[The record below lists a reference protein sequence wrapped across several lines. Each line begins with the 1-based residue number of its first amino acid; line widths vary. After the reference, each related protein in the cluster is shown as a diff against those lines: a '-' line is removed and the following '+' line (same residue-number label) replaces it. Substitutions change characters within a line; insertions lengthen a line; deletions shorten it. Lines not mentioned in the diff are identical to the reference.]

1 MQMDIRDRLKRTIKA
16 KNYSFREVAERA
28 GWSPQNIFIK
38 LNRVSPNFDTVVGI
52 ISAIGMQIKIEK
64 DKDQAA
70 EEKDINEIIKTLKGK
85 QISYDVVEQLVNTLG
100 YQLILYDENP
110 DIRRIANER

>member
-1 MQMDIRDRLKRTIKA
+1 MDIRDRLKRTIKA
-16 KNYSFREVAERA
+16 KNCSFREVAERA

-52 ISAIGMQIKIEK
+52 VSAIGMQIRIEK
-64 DKDQAA
+64 DEDQAA